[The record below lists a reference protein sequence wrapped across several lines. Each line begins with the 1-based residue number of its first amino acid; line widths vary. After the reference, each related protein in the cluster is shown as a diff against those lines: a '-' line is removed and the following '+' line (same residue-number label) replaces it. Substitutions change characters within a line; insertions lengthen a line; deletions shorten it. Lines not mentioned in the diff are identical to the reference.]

1 MICWTWV
8 ISFLPNFPAGCELA
22 KSFFVKPLDSKS
34 AIANASPKARAEVV
48 DDVGARSSGHA
59 SLLIF
64 KMILISEDL
73 DIVEFFLPVKD
84 AILYESLL
92 SDGIMLMISSVSP
105 EFDINK
111 TISFFSIRPISPCAA
126 SVGCIK
132 IDPVPV
138 LESVAD
144 IFWPI

>member
-64 KMILISEDL
+64 KTDT
-73 DIVEFFLPVKD
+73 
-84 AILYESLL
+84 
-92 SDGIMLMISSVSP
+92 
-105 EFDINK
+105 N
-111 TISFFSIRPISPCAA
+111 IRRFRYSRVLFA
-126 SVGCIK
+126 SQRRYFI
-132 IDPVPV
+132 
-138 LESVAD
+138 
-144 IFWPI
+144 